1 MYTTLSKGLGMTQVE
16 EIQIGDIVRVRE
28 PLALMP
34 IYKNVPDEIPA
45 GIFGEVIDYYEDA
58 GGTYYRV
65 EFHEPYEYAN
75 EIPLPPGSLEIMFRF
90 SAN

>member
-1 MYTTLSKGLGMTQVE
+1 MSHVA

-34 IYKNVPDEIPA
+34 LYAHLPDEIPA
-45 GIFGEVIDYYEDA
+45 GIFGEVVDWFENA
-58 GGTYYRV
+58 GDTFYKV

-75 EIPLPPGSLEIMFRF
+75 EIPLPSHSLEIMFRF
-90 SAN
+90 SIN